1 MNYVYGILTI
11 IGIFSILTL
20 ALNLQFGEGG
30 IINFG
35 LVAYFAVGA
44 FAYAI
49 LTQPPPS
56 ELDEYAIGLEL
67 SPWLAA
73 PLAVLAAAV
82 FGFIV
87 GGPVLRLEPEYLAL
101 ATFAFAQ
108 VVESVFVN
116 VRSLGNGTLGLSSL
130 EPPAAASIPFESY
143 DLVFMIAVLVVA
155 AITYALV
162 TRVSGSPFGDTLRA
176 IRDDE
181 LAAEALGKRVEV
193 FRLKAFLFGC
203 GLAGLAGVLYT
214 SYTTVAAPGLFT
226 ADVTFTA
233 FIALVIGGLGSNL
246 GALVGAII
254 FFGLQELLDL
264 IPLSGE
270 TAQIVTSIRIAV
282 FGIVLILV
290 LRFAPKGLMG
300 LRRPRRV
307 DVPEAVQA

>member
-1 MNYVYGILTI
+1 MNYVYSIVTI
-11 IGIFSILTL
+11 VGIFSILTL

-49 LTQPPPS
+49 LTQPPPG

-73 PLAVLAAAV
+73 GIAVLAAAV
-82 FGFIV
+82 FGVIV

-108 VVESVFVN
+108 VLESVFVN
-116 VRSLGNGTLGLSSL
+116 VRSLGNGTLGLSSI
-130 EPPAAASIPFESY
+130 EPPAAASIPFDRY
-143 DLVFMIAVLVVA
+143 DLWFMVGVLVVA
-155 AITYALV
+155 ALTYLIV
-162 TRVSGSPFGDTLRA
+162 TRVSRSPFGDTLRA

-181 LAAEALGKRVEV
+181 LAAEALGKRVER
-193 FRLKAFLFGC
+193 FRLKAFLLGC
-203 GLAGLAGVLYT
+203 ALAGVAGVLYT

-246 GALVGAII
+246 GALVGAVI

-270 TAQIVTSIRIAV
+270 TAQLITSLRIAV

-300 LRRPRRV
+300 IRRGRGTPK
-307 DVPEAVQA
+307 AVQA